1 MYEKITAV
9 GTPTPWEGQHG
20 TMYEALISFE
30 TANSGRVN
38 MKTEDRWK
46 VGDEVEITSRQE
58 NPKYGDKL
66 QIQKPQEAFT
76 SGNSP
81 AGSKFD
87 PEIQYKID
95 SSWAI
100 TSAINLLGD
109 SAKVNAKEGGLLST
123 AKFLLTIRKQLITE
137 LKLEES

>member
-38 MKTEDRWK
+38 MKI
-46 VGDEVEITSRQE
+46 GDEVEITSRQE
-58 NPKYGDKL
+58 NDKYGDKL

-137 LKLEES
+137 LKSQES